1 MLCNTKRLDPFDNDQ
16 LRSRTMSVRKQGR
29 ILVLLLMTAIF
40 LYVLGKS
47 ILKWNERK
55 VGKTQTT
62 KSASQMFYPSITMIP
77 IFDPSYSMRKLS
89 YFNTT
94 KNLTEYNLNVSHIYT
109 DIVSIEQNYELP
121 DG

>member
-1 MLCNTKRLDPFDNDQ
+1 
-16 LRSRTMSVRKQGR
+16 MSVRKQGR

-40 LYVLGKS
+40 LYVVGKS
-47 ILKWNERK
+47 IFKWNEGK

-77 IFDPSYSMRKLS
+77 IFDLNYSMHKLS

-94 KNLTEYNLNVSHIYT
+94 KNLTEYNLKASHIYT

-121 DG
+121 NG

>member
-1 MLCNTKRLDPFDNDQ
+1 MRLEPFDNDQ

>member
-1 MLCNTKRLDPFDNDQ
+1 MRLGPFDNDQ
-16 LRSRTMSVRKQGR
+16 LRSRTMSVRKRGR
-29 ILVLLLMTAIF
+29 IVVLLLMTAIF

-47 ILKWNERK
+47 IFKWNERK

-121 DG
+121 NG